1 MFCNNCG
8 AKLADGTAF
17 CTQCGAKIG
26 GGIQPTAVSES
37 TKANTVKWESESVQV
52 SPLEENETIRTYEM
66 FGWELV
72 SSQTI
77 DTKNSHLETRG
88 GDLYS
93 VTESKNYV
101 KLVFRRNVNMPNYKK
116 IVQLEEDYDFS
127 NPPDQPSAPGVG
139 WIVAGVIFVVFLGL
153 PLLRYGLGFLLLLG
167 ICFFIVYI
175 AKHIKYKKA
184 FEEYLRQKEDAD
196 TKRMKCL
203 EEMKA
208 LGIEPSDRI
217 F

>member
-1 MFCNNCG
+1 MFCTKCG
-8 AKLADGTAF
+8 AKLADDTVF
-17 CTQCGAKIG
+17 CNYCGAKIG

-77 DTKNSHLETRG
+77 DNKDSHLKTI
-88 GDLYS
+88 GDTLYS
-93 VTESKNYV
+93 VTESTNYV

-116 IVQLEEDYDFS
+116 IVQLEEDYDLS
-127 NPPDQPSAPGVG
+127 YPPEEPSKPS
-139 WIVAGVIFVVFLGL
+139 I
-153 PLLRYGLGFLLLLG
+153 GFLVGGVLLIYFG
-167 ICFFIVYI
+167 IGIPMIIYYVVKY
-175 AKHIKYKKA
+175 IKYKKSY
-184 FEEYLRQKEDAD
+184 EEYLVYKEDAAARR
-196 TKRMKCL
+196 TKCL